1 MFCLLNTAPSYTI
14 QKLTETQKYYMKKFL
29 IFSYLFAAFAYIA
42 LGQGYSPALVSDE
55 LTRTKETY
63 SANTIEIKGQCVTY
77 KYRVANNT
85 DFYQTLSSSSSS
97 AFYVTES
104 NNVVANSV
112 ELTWIENSGKN
123 KSLSF
128 YGKYEP
134 YTSHTDL
141 YGLNKGDLLGGV
153 NRSSQTSSVDKTDIV
168 CFDVPYRYIGMALE
182 SDDVYLKK
190 ITVTWQLAHF
200 RDNLTIGKVG
210 TICLP
215 YDVCADDLSD
225 EITAY
230 SIAGKVMD
238 AQEEK
243 VETVVFEAVD
253 KLEAGVPY
261 LFVSKKTDVC
271 LKYSYEESKAGEY
284 PITQAGNKNGLYG
297 SFENHEFTTDECKNN
312 DLFLISNNQINLAG
326 AGSGVGANRAYIK
339 MSEVLP
345 YVEAGSSR
353 KLLLTANGFEEVD
366 GVTTIVPKVATYG
379 NVHGCSTYDLQGRR
393 SFNSFGAGIIL
404 QDGRKKFVDGK

>member
-1 MFCLLNTAPSYTI
+1 
-14 QKLTETQKYYMKKFL
+14 MKK
-29 IFSYLFAAFAYIA
+29 IIA
-42 LGQGYSPALVSDE
+42 LTILLGMKVQIGNCQSHSALISDVIDSSRFSSLNYTSG
-55 LTRTKETY
+55 LT
-63 SANTIEIKGQCVTY
+63 NVTY
-77 KYRVANNT
+77 RYSGYPINT
-85 DFYQTLSSSSSS
+85 YDGFIPFDNPTTSGV
-97 AFYVTES
+97 YVTNVSKPMVLYRIEATRPS
-104 NNVVANSV
+104 NIGRANSV
-112 ELTWIENSGKN
+112 NVYVKNTNYTKGADLYNSETCGINITSLGFTNESTQTSILNTGNYRYFGISKGN
-123 KSLSF
+123 GDAAIKSL
-128 YGKYEP
+128 
-134 YTSHTDL
+134 
-141 YGLNKGDLLGGV
+141 
-153 NRSSQTSSVDKTDIV
+153 
-168 CFDVPYRYIGMALE
+168 
-182 SDDVYLKK
+182 
-190 ITVTWQLAHF
+190 TVTWQLAHF

-297 SFENHEFTTDECKNN
+297 SFENHVFTTDECKDN

-326 AGSGVGANRAYIK
+326 AGAGVGANRAYIK
-339 MSEVLP
+339 MSEVPP

-379 NVHGCSTYDLQGRR
+379 NVHGSSTYDLQGRR

-404 QDGRKKFVDGK
+404 QDGKKKFVDGK

>member
-1 MFCLLNTAPSYTI
+1 
-14 QKLTETQKYYMKKFL
+14 MKKVFVL
-29 IFSYLFAAFAYIA
+29 AVLFAAFAYPM
-42 LGQGYSPALVSDE
+42 LGQVYSPVFESDE
-55 LTRTKETY
+55 LVDNSSLGAHTVV
-63 SANTIEIKGQCVTY
+63 IKGKHVNY
-77 KYRVANNT
+77 KYRVGYGH
-85 DFYQTLSSSSSS
+85 DSYHELSSSTKSG
-97 AFYVTES
+97 FYVTLS
-104 NNVVANSV
+104 NNAIAHSV
-112 ELTWIENSGKN
+112 EITWIENTGKD
-123 KSLSF
+123 KSFSF
-128 YGKYEP
+128 YGKDEP
-134 YTSHTDL
+134 YTTHTDL
-141 YGLNKGDLLGGV
+141 YDSNKGDLLGV
-153 NRSSQTSSVDKTDIV
+153 ITRNSLTSSADKTNSVI
-168 CFDVPYRYIGMALE
+168 FTTPYRYIGMALE
-182 SDDVYLKK
+182 SDQVNIKK

-230 SIAGKVMD
+230 IIAGKVMD

-271 LKYSYEESKAGEY
+271 LKYSYEKSKAGEY
-284 PITQAGNKNGLYG
+284 PITQAGNKNGLCG
-297 SFENHEFTTDECKNN
+297 SFENHVFTTDECKDN

-339 MSEVLP
+339 MSEVPP
-345 YVEAGSSR
+345 YVEAGSAR

-366 GVTTIVPKVATYG
+366 GVTTIVPKVTTYG
-379 NVHGCSTYDLQGRR
+379 NVHRCSTYDLQGRR
-393 SFNSFGAGIIL
+393 SFNSFSGGIIL
-404 QDGRKKFVDGK
+404 QDRRKKFVDGK

>member
-1 MFCLLNTAPSYTI
+1 
-14 QKLTETQKYYMKKFL
+14 MKKVFVL
-29 IFSYLFAAFAYIA
+29 SFLFASFAYPM
-42 LGQGYSPALVSDE
+42 LGQVYKPVQVLDELSYSSFKGINQDYSSEKSKATYNYRGSNNQGNFIYLNNSNNNRLFVSASSGLLVSIE
-55 LTRTKETY
+55 SERMGSTG
-63 SANTIEIKGQCVTY
+63 ANSIVNVYGRNEAFDKNIAASD
-77 KYRVANNT
+77 VANVSEVIGTLDFSDNT
-85 DFYQTLSSSSSS
+85 KHSLTINEGSYRYFYLAQK
-97 AFYVTES
+97 
-104 NNVVANSV
+104 
-112 ELTWIENSGKN
+112 SGEPAI
-123 KSLSF
+123 KSL
-128 YGKYEP
+128 
-134 YTSHTDL
+134 
-141 YGLNKGDLLGGV
+141 
-153 NRSSQTSSVDKTDIV
+153 
-168 CFDVPYRYIGMALE
+168 
-182 SDDVYLKK
+182 
-190 ITVTWQLAHF
+190 TVTWQLAHF

-238 AQEEK
+238 AQEDK

-253 KLEAGVPY
+253 KLEAGIPY

-297 SFENHEFTTDECKNN
+297 SFENHEFTTDECKDN

-326 AGSGVGANRAYIK
+326 AGAGVGANRAYIK
-339 MSEVLP
+339 MSEVPP
-345 YVEAGSSR
+345 YVEAGSAR

-379 NVHGCSTYDLQGRR
+379 NVHTSSTYDLQGRR
-393 SFNSFGAGIIL
+393 SFNSIGAGIIL

>member
-1 MFCLLNTAPSYTI
+1 
-14 QKLTETQKYYMKKFL
+14 MKKVIVL
-29 IFSYLFAAFAYIA
+29 AGLFTAFAYPM
-42 LGQGYSPALVSDE
+42 LGQVYSPVLVSDE
-55 LTRTKETY
+55 LSYSSFNGINQDYSSEKSKATY
-63 SANTIEIKGQCVTY
+63 NYRGSNDQGNFIYLNNSNNNRLFVSASSGLLVSIKSERMSSTGANSIVNVY
-77 KYRVANNT
+77 GRNEAFDKSIAASDVANVSEVIGT
-85 DFYQTLSSSSSS
+85 LDFSDNLKHSLTINEGSYRY
-97 AFYVTES
+97 FYL
-104 NNVVANSV
+104 AQK
-112 ELTWIENSGKN
+112 SGEPAI
-123 KSLSF
+123 KSL
-128 YGKYEP
+128 
-134 YTSHTDL
+134 
-141 YGLNKGDLLGGV
+141 
-153 NRSSQTSSVDKTDIV
+153 
-168 CFDVPYRYIGMALE
+168 
-182 SDDVYLKK
+182 
-190 ITVTWQLAHF
+190 TVTWQLAHF

-238 AQEEK
+238 AHEEK

-297 SFENHEFTTDECKNN
+297 SFENHVFTTDECKNN

-326 AGSGVGANRAYIK
+326 AGAGVGANRAYIK
-339 MSEVLP
+339 MSEVP
-345 YVEAGSSR
+345 TYVEAGSSR

-404 QDGRKKFVDGK
+404 HDGRKKFVDGK